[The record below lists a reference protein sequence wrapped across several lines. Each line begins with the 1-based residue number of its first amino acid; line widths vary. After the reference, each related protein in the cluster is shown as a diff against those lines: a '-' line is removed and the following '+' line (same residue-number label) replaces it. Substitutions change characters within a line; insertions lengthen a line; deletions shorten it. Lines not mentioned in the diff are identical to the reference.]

1 MGETV
6 ELKVKY
12 DDHIV
17 VHLAIGLHQIKHKS
31 HIPLLS
37 NYASFRENLEG
48 NHDV

>member
-1 MGETV
+1 MCETV

-17 VHLAIGLHQIKHKS
+17 VHFAIGLNQIKHKS

-37 NYASFRENLEG
+37 NYAWFREKLEG
-48 NHDV
+48 KHDV